1 MASPLGTRTGVSGSV
16 TIPTPPNIAGTA
28 NIHFFEWRFDITR
41 EVFDDSNFDTAT
53 NGRTKVGG
61 MYDGVGTARGTSD
74 RADFSTIMD
83 FATLHAN
90 PVAAFVLK
98 EGDVV
103 DATGADIGDS
113 DYTFAAII
121 RRITHTCVKP
131 DRVFYDIEFET
142 SGEIV
147 PGTL

>member
-28 NIHFFEWRFDITR
+28 NIHFFEWNFDITR
-41 EVFDDSNFDTAT
+41 EVFDNSSFDTPG
-53 NGRTKVGG
+53 NGRETVGG
-61 MYDGVGTARGTSD
+61 RYQGVGTARGTSD
-74 RADFSTIMD
+74 RADFTTIMD
-83 FATLHAN
+83 FATAHAN

-98 EGDVV
+98 EGDVL
-103 DATGADIGDS
+103 DSAAADIGDS
-113 DYTFAAII
+113 DYTFSASIS
-121 RRITHTCVKP
+121 RITHTCVNS
-131 DRVFYDIEFET
+131 DRVFWNIEFQT